1 VRIAILKTREIL
13 AKDINLIILVV
24 VTMGALVVLTSILG
38 SRFLS
43 LMNLQSM
50 AYQIPEFGFL
60 ALAMMLCMLV
70 GGIDLSIVSIATLS
84 SVLAAKTLTH
94 LASNGGDIF
103 TAIAVACFVAISVS
117 IICGLINGFLIARI
131 SILPILATLSTMILY
146 TGIAMAITGGAGI
159 TGFPRDFIKLG
170 IITLADIPII
180 FIIFTIVAVIISFLL
195 GITKL
200 GQSMYFLGENSTV
213 SMFSGIKNEKVTI
226 ITYTIAGFL
235 CGVSSLIM
243 MSRVNS
249 ARVGYGDTYLLQAIL
264 VCALGGVNPNG
275 GKGKVI
281 GVVIAIIVLQILQS
295 GFTLL
300 NFPPYIKSLIWGS
313 VLIIVMI
320 LNFVIDRK
328 NFNV

>member
-1 VRIAILKTREIL
+1 M
-13 AKDINLIILVV
+13 LI
-24 VTMGALVVLTSILG
+24 
-38 SRFLS
+38 
-43 LMNLQSM
+43 
-50 AYQIPEFGFL
+50 
-60 ALAMMLCMLV
+60 

-94 LASNGGDIF
+94 LAANGGDVF
-103 TAIAVACFVAISVS
+103 TAMVITGFVAIFVSV
-117 IICGLINGFLIARI
+117 ICGLINGFLIARV

-159 TGFPRDFIKLG
+159 TGFPRSFIRFG
-170 IITLADIPII
+170 IITIANVPII
-180 FIIFTIVAVIISFLL
+180 FIIFVVAAIIIFFLL
-195 GITKL
+195 EITKL
-200 GQSMYFLGENSTV
+200 GQSMYFIGENNMV
-213 SMFSGIKNEKVTI
+213 SLFSGIKNEKVTM
-226 ITYTIAGFL
+226 ITYIIAGFL

-281 GVVIAIIVLQILQS
+281 GVVMAIIVLQILQS

-320 LNFVIDRK
+320 LNFVIDRRK
-328 NFNV
+328 F